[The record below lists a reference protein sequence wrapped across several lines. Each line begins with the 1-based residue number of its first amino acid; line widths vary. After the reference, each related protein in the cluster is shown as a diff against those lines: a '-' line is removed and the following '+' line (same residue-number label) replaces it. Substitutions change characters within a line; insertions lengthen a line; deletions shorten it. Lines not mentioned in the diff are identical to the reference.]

1 LAEVQITGNG
11 IAALSIAQLLSQ
23 SGIAVS
29 MQSGRS
35 KHQRSVLLSSQTVQL
50 LSTIHR
56 TDRFARLGW
65 PVQRRSVL
73 WGDAA
78 EPVTVEHHGIS
89 IAEALLVEELRSHLP
104 GPPTNELELASSGW
118 VLETQLRNSEAVVRY
133 GERRAIFHRAKLRTS
148 ADAHCCFA
156 ESTATGWLFLLP
168 TSFTEAVVI
177 CCGYHPEE
185 VLPESR
191 FVMLQVEDTS
201 PNLDLVSIAP
211 AMAREL
217 VASGLIRTGSAALQF
232 DPLCGEGVGHA
243 AREAYLATAVV
254 RAANRGEQAQELLA
268 HYATRLQ
275 QAFLRH
281 LLVCRSFYAVHQES
295 AFWRSELTYLE
306 AGIAALQTETIHIPV
321 GFRFEDLDLKP
332 VIA

>member
-1 LAEVQITGNG
+1 MAEVQITGNG

-23 SGIAVS
+23 SGIAAS

-35 KHQRSVLLSSQTVQL
+35 KHQRSVLLSSQTIQL

-65 PVQRRSVL
+65 PIQRRSVL
-73 WGDAA
+73 WGDAE

-89 IAEALLVEELRSHLP
+89 IPEILLADELRSHLP
-104 GPPTNELELASSGW
+104 DTLTSESDRASSGW
-118 VLETQLRNSEAVVRY
+118 VIETQLRDSEAVIRY
-133 GERRAIFHRAKLRTS
+133 GKRGAIFHRAKLRTS

-156 ESTATGWLFLLP
+156 ESTAAGWLFLLP

-177 CCGYHPEE
+177 CCGYHPDE
-185 VLPESR
+185 VLRESR
-191 FVMLQVEDTS
+191 LVALQVEDAS
-201 PNLDLVSIAP
+201 ASLEPVSIAP
-211 AMAREL
+211 AMASEL
-217 VASGLIRTGSAALQF
+217 CASQLIRAGSAALQF

-254 RAANRGEQAQELLA
+254 RAVGRGEPVQELLT
-268 HYATRLQ
+268 HYSARLQ

-281 LLVCRSFYAVHQES
+281 LLVCRSFYAVHHDS

>member
-1 LAEVQITGNG
+1 LVEVQIIGNG

-23 SGIAVS
+23 SGIAASV
-29 MQSGRS
+29 QSGRS
-35 KHQRSVLLSSQTVQL
+35 KRQRSVLLSSQTIQL

-65 PVQRRSVL
+65 PIQRRSVL
-73 WGDAA
+73 WGDADG
-78 EPVTVEHHGIS
+78 PVTVEHHGIS
-89 IAEALLVEELRSHLP
+89 IPELLLVDELRSQLP
-104 GPPTNELELASSGW
+104 ATLTGESDRASSAW
-118 VLETQLRNSEAVVRY
+118 VIETQLRDSEAVICY
-133 GERRAIFHRAKLRTS
+133 GKRRAIFHRAKLRTS

-156 ESTATGWLFLLP
+156 ESTAAGWLFLLP
-168 TSFTEAVVI
+168 TSFTEALVI
-177 CCGYHPEE
+177 CCGYHPDE
-185 VLPESR
+185 VLRESR
-191 FVMLQVEDTS
+191 LIALQVEDAS
-201 PNLDLVSIAP
+201 ANLEPVSIAP
-211 AMAREL
+211 AIASEL
-217 VASGLIRTGSAALQF
+217 CTSQLIRAGSAALQF

-254 RAANRGEQAQELLA
+254 RAVGRGEPVQELVT
-268 HYATRLQ
+268 HYSTRLQ

-281 LLVCRSFYAVHQES
+281 LLVCRSFYAVHQDS